1 MNRTIRLIGLF
12 ACILT
17 FLTAAGQPVEFKAS
31 APSVVEVG
39 EQFRLSFSVN
49 RQGTDLQVPTLE
61 GFNLLMGPSTSSSS
75 SISMINGTTTR
86 SVNYTYTYVLEGV
99 KEGTFR
105 VPAATIV
112 ADGQQ
117 YRSNTL
123 EIQVIKGSGEERAAG
138 RGNNNRSGQ
147 GETPASINEENL
159 FVRVEVS
166 KRNLY
171 LGESLVATLK
181 VYSRVDLQRFG
192 RSKFPSFD
200 GFLAEELSSA
210 GPIELKRENYDGKIY
225 NVGVLR
231 RVLLFPQH
239 TGDIT
244 IEPLE
249 LECIVRQQLAAS
261 RSFFD
266 DFFGNYREI
275 SFMRISRPQT
285 IHVRELPAEGRP
297 LGFGGTVGNITMR
310 NSLSADTVSENEALT
325 YRITFQGT
333 GNLKLLEAPALSFP
347 PDFETYEPKVTQN
360 TETGENGMSGT
371 VTYEYLLIPRY
382 GGDYTIP
389 SPAFSYYDPVAHSY
403 KTLSGKEFQVHVR
416 KGRSVAGATAGE
428 GTVHSF
434 KKEEVRQLG
443 QDIRFI
449 RTGDLKLHTKGTL
462 FFGTP
467 FFALACLI
475 PLLVFVAGVLITR
488 KRIRENADLAKVKNK
503 AANKMARKRM
513 KAASAAMKQ
522 LNAEQFYEEVLN
534 ALWGYVSYKLNIDKS
549 KLNRDNISELLE
561 QKSVGPET
569 IREFIGL
576 LDTCE
581 FARYAPGGETE
592 QTMEQVYGNGIAVI
606 TRLDK
611 TIR

>member
-1 MNRTIRLIGLF
+1 MKVTGVIVAFIL
-12 ACILT
+12 AC
-17 FLTAAGQPVEFKAS
+17 LTATGQQVEFKAS
-31 APSVVEVG
+31 APAVVEVG
-39 EQFRLSFSVN
+39 ERFRLSFSVN

-61 GFNLLMGPSTSSSS
+61 GFELLMGPSTSQSSS
-75 SISMINGTTTR
+75 FSMINGTTTQNV
-86 SVNYTYTYVLEGV
+86 SYTYTYVLEGV

-105 VPAATIV
+105 IPAAVVTV
-112 ADGQQ
+112 DGQQ

-123 EIQVIKGSGEERAAG
+123 EIQVVQGSGEDGKTAG
-138 RGNNNRSGQ
+138 RNN
-147 GETPASINEENL
+147 TPSDRQENTSSVNEEDL

-171 LGESLVATLK
+171 TGESLVAALK

-192 RSKFPSFD
+192 RNKFPSFD
-200 GFLAEELSSA
+200 GFLAEELSNT
-210 GPIELKRENYDGKIY
+210 GPIELKRENYNGKVY

-231 RVLLFPQH
+231 KVLLFPQH

-244 IEPLE
+244 IESLE
-249 LECIVRQQLAAS
+249 LECIVRQQLTGS

-266 DFFGNYREI
+266 DFFGNYREA

-285 IHVRELPAEGRP
+285 IHVRELPVEGRP

-310 NSLSADTVSENEALT
+310 NSLSADTVAANEALT
-325 YRITFQGT
+325 YRIAFQGT
-333 GNLKLLEAPALSFP
+333 GNLKLLKAPALSFP
-347 PDFETYEPKVTQN
+347 PDFETYEPKITQN
-360 TETGENGMSGT
+360 IQTGENGMSGT

-382 GGDYTIP
+382 GGDYRISAP
-389 SPAFSYYDPVAHSY
+389 VFSYYDPVAHAY
-403 KTLSGKEFQVHVR
+403 KTVSGKEFQVHVR
-416 KGRSVAGATAGE
+416 KGEAVAGATTAGE
-428 GTVHSF
+428 GAVHSF

-449 RTGDLKLHTKGTL
+449 RTGDLRLHPKGAL

-467 FFALACLI
+467 FFALAYFI
-475 PLLVFVAGVLITR
+475 PLLLFVAGALITR

-522 LNAEQFYEEVLN
+522 RNAELFYEEVLN
-534 ALWGYVSYKLNIDKS
+534 ALWGYVSYKLNIDRS

-561 QKSVGPET
+561 QKSVGAEI

-592 QTMEQVYGNGIAVI
+592 QTIEQVYGKGIAVI
-606 TRLDK
+606 TKLDK